1 MNIIQVMEKEQA
13 ERLEAKRP
21 IPEFAPGDT
30 LRVNVKV
37 IEGERTRVQAYEGVC
52 IARSGGGINDARNLP
67 EIGFHTPETSCG
79 KAGCLVSHLFTP

>member
-52 IARSGGGINDARNLP
+52 IASFRWRN
-67 EIGFHTPETSCG
+67 S
-79 KAGCLVSHLFTP
+79 